1 MAQKVVPK
9 DFQLLIAN
17 KDDTNDHDTLECQAA
32 SQKKNMPTL
41 KASRFFSSSSRRSPF
56 GPASVASSPS
66 NLVVNLPALKASVA
80 DGGRVMLGIVNGL
93 QSNTGTFHQQQKRQ
107 LYMVH
112 QTNVYP

>member
-1 MAQKVVPK
+1 MILMIMTPLNVKQH
-9 DFQLLIAN
+9 L
-17 KDDTNDHDTLECQAA
+17 
-32 SQKKNMPTL
+32 KKNMPTL
-41 KASRFFSSSSRRSPF
+41 KASRFFSSSSRRSLF

-107 LYMVH
+107 LYMVY